1 MSTPFQA
8 KIAFVTG
15 GAAASAPPSCRLA
28 RDGATVA
35 FTYRESGAAA
45 RALAA
50 EIEAQGGRALAIQAD
65 AGDAAALAQAI
76 DDTAARFGRID
87 ILVNN
92 AGVLRLGALDSFTLE
107 DFDRT
112 LEVNVRAVFVAAKA
126 VLRTWARAA
135 ASSTS
140 AAATPTACPSP
151 AAAPMP

>member
-15 GAAASAPPSCRLA
+15 GARHRRRHRAPLA

-65 AGDAAALAQAI
+65 AGDAASSRRPS
-76 DDTAARFGRID
+76 T
-87 ILVNN
+87 
-92 AGVLRLGALDSFTLE
+92 TPP
-107 DFDRT
+107 
-112 LEVNVRAVFVAAKA
+112 RAS
-126 VLRTWARAA
+126 A
-135 ASSTS
+135 ASTSRST
-140 AAATPTACPSP
+140 TPACCAWVRSTVSRWKTSTARWK
-151 AAAPMP
+151 